1 MYTEKESNFSI
12 RSLLIKIFI
21 ILVIIIVL
29 IWIVPKFLSYKKGPN
44 STKKKISK
52 SVDTAEVSKI
62 SPSTLR
68 KLEKAG
74 LKYFKKENVPTEES
88 KSSKVILKELKKD
101 GYITDLKSNNKV
113 CDKESSYVM
122 LTKNKEDYTMKS
134 YLKCGSSKDY
144 ILSSVGQ
151 YSYCGDSYLCKK
163 DANIKDENK
172 DDNKEKPKDDNVK
185 DNNNDDKTGNNSNN
199 GSDKKVLGN
208 FGPWS
213 EYVRTSCDTKAVVCN
228 KDDSNCLQEVKL
240 YSRNEIVG
248 TKTITKTFDHTALK
262 YVNSKTQNVCS
273 SYNYYV
279 INNTIFRTKGNY
291 GEILQLGKTST
302 SSWSYKGQVSTTTTP
317 RFGGNEYYKYV
328 GTQNGTHYFDY
339 YKYNLAMEQ
348 VSSFTYGCTNTT
360 SGSVKYYSVYK
371 QPETYKTTEDVYATA
386 CYKSVRNRNS
396 K

>member
-1 MYTEKESNFSI
+1 MYTDNEKSYSFRN
-12 RSLLIKIFI
+12 LLIKIFI
-21 ILVIIIVL
+21 ILVIIIIL

-44 STKKKISK
+44 STKKVASK
-52 SVDTAEVSKI
+52 TSNTVLVSKV
-62 SPSTLR
+62 SSSALR

-74 LKYFKKENVPTEES
+74 LKYYKKENVPTEES
-88 KSSKVILKELKKD
+88 KSVKVTLKDLKKD

-113 CDKESSYVM
+113 CDKDSSYVM
-122 LTKNKEDYTMKS
+122 LTKNKDDYTMKS

-144 ILSSVGQ
+144 ILSSVGE

-163 DANIKDENK
+163 NNAIKTDDDKDKSK
-172 DDNKEKPKDDNVK
+172 DDNNNNNNS
-185 DNNNDDKTGNNSNN
+185 DNNTNNNSSN
-199 GSDKKVLGN
+199 GSESKSLGE
-208 FGPWS
+208 FGSWS
-213 EYVRTSCDTKAVVCN
+213 EYVRTSCDTKEVVCN

-248 TKTITKTFDHTALK
+248 TKTITNTFDHTALK
-262 YVNSKTQNVCS
+262 YVSTKTQSVCS

-279 INNTIFRTKGNY
+279 INNTIFRTRGNY

-302 SSWSYKGQVSTTTTP
+302 SSWSYKCQISTTTTP

-339 YKYNLAMEQ
+339 YKYNLSMEK

-360 SGSVKYYSVYK
+360 TGNVIYYSVYK
-371 QPETYKTTEDVYATA
+371 QPETYKTTENVYATA
-386 CYKSVRNRNS
+386 CYKSVRNRIS

>member
-1 MYTEKESNFSI
+1 MYTENESNFSI

-21 ILVIIIVL
+21 ILVIIIIL

-44 STKKKISK
+44 SNRKKVAKN
-52 SVDTAEVSKI
+52 VDTVEVSKI

-74 LKYFKKENVPTEES
+74 LKYFKKDVVPTEES
-88 KSSKVILKELKKD
+88 KSSKVTLKDLKKS
-101 GYITDLKSNNKV
+101 GYITDLKSNNNV
-113 CDKESSYVM
+113 CDKDSSYVM
-122 LTKNKEDYTMKS
+122 LTKNKDDYTIKS

-144 ILSSVGQ
+144 ILSSVGE

-163 DANIKDENK
+163 DNNIKD
-172 DDNKEKPKDDNVK
+172 DDNKDKSKDDKENNNNNT
-185 DNNNDDKTGNNSNN
+185 NNNDNRTDNNTNN
-199 GSDKKVLGN
+199 NNKVLGD

-213 EYVRTSCDTKAVVCN
+213 EYVRTSCDTKAVECN

-240 YSRNEIVG
+240 YSRKEIVG
-248 TKTITKTFDHTALK
+248 TKNITNTFDHTALK
-262 YVNSKTQNVCS
+262 YVSSKTQTICP

-302 SSWSYKGQVSTTTTP
+302 NSWSYKGQVSTTTTP

-339 YKYNLAMEQ
+339 YKYNLAMEK
-348 VSSFTYGCTNTT
+348 VSSFTYGCTSTT
-360 SGSVKYYSVYK
+360 SGTVNYYSVYK
-371 QPETYKTTEDVYATA
+371 QPETYKTTENVYATA
-386 CYKSVRNRNS
+386 CYKSVRNRIS